1 MKPLMREDKY
11 PMKEDKYRILIKVD
25 SEIKKWQPMYFDTLK
40 EARDFLKKRDLYS
53 LETHPDGIEI
63 AIRYDTWKY
72 EPLSW
77 HSK

>member
-11 PMKEDKYRILIKVD
+11 PMAEDKYRILIKVD

-40 EARDFLKKRDLYS
+40 EARDFLKKCDLYS
-53 LETHPDGIEI
+53 MEPHPDGIEI